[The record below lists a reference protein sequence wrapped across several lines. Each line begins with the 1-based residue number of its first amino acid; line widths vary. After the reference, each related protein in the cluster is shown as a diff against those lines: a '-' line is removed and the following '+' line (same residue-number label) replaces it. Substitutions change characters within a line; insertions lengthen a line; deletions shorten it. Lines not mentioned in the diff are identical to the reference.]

1 MNLIDEAKVRLEN
14 ISIPQYYLD
23 YQINILEHVNKI
35 YIIAQKAR
43 QRGIDVTNYVEP
55 KIAYDLADR
64 VAKMHNIDISDRLR
78 ALLKYTTKEKAALKI
93 AEEIAKGEYG
103 SGDLKTRL
111 ENAVRVSLAVVTE
124 GVTVAPLQ
132 GISDVQ
138 IKNNKD
144 GSKYLSISFA
154 GPIRSA
160 GGTEAAL
167 TMLIADHV
175 RIVTGLDKYKA
186 DSFDD
191 ETGRFIEE
199 LRLYEREV
207 GNFQFKVLDKDVV
220 YCISNLPVE
229 IDGVDTDPVELVIHR
244 GLKRINTDRVRGGAL
259 RVMNDGL
266 IGRCRKLLK
275 LVDMLNLEGWDWLA
289 NLNGAVQTGDD
300 NTVSHRMS
308 EVITGRPVL
317 SMNKKIG
324 GFRLR
329 YGRCFNTGFATIG
342 IHSTIPILLDN
353 AIVVGTQIKMDVP
366 GKASTI
372 ALVDTIEPPIV
383 RLNGGTVVQIST
395 REQAKNLKSNI
406 EKILYLGDI
415 LISYGDF
422 LENNAQLLPASY
434 VEEIWALE
442 LFNKLKDLKELEIK
456 KKSNDIEY
464 DNLKELCLNPVIPPT
479 FEQALKISKKFD
491 IPLHPKYSF
500 YWESIS
506 IKEFLFLRDTL
517 LSTMDNKHDDI
528 YNDNKVLL
536 LYQNELKVILEKLGV
551 FHSLDGSNNTIYL
564 LDKSQFFA
572 LIFLCLPEFQ
582 TALLSVFDTNTVDVM
597 LPAEI
602 FKYIT
607 KENDDFI
614 FDLQTTIESFQKTK
628 EKEVETEVEEK
639 FNVIELINLISCIKI
654 RSKFSSSISVR
665 VGRPE
670 KAAERKMK
678 PPIHVLFPVGQKGGP
693 MRDLLKA
700 SASDHFYSEKSNRF
714 CYTCNIPSLGSNCNY
729 CNKPTPIKLI
739 CNVCKIE
746 SLDLSFNTTEDIK
759 KIHKCIKCGNEYKTF
774 SPIKFPLKAYIEK
787 AETNLGFK
795 INSPLKGVKSLMGKD
810 KEAEQIEKGMLRQKY
825 GLSVFKDGTIRF
837 DATNE
842 PLTHFKPYFIDISIS
857 KLKDLGYTHDY
868 RNVEIKSD
876 DQVIE
881 LLIQDVIIPLD
892 SAKHLLKTAKFIDE
906 ELIAIYNLSPI
917 YNAYSINDLIGH
929 LIVGLAPHTSVGIIG
944 RIIGFTE
951 SQVCLGSPVWH
962 SAKRRDCDGDAD
974 SIMLLSDAFLNFS
987 FSFLPDK
994 IGGLMDAPLLIQPI
1008 VLPHEVQ
1015 RQAHNVDIA
1024 EKYPFEFYEST
1035 WKGVKAS
1042 DVSDLIEILKNRIGN
1057 DKQFYDYGF
1066 THLSNI
1072 LISDINRSAYSTLNT
1087 MAEKLEM
1094 QISTANLINSV
1105 DTDEVISMVLTT
1117 HIIPD
1122 IMGNMRSYSS
1132 QSFRCNKCG
1141 EKYRRIPLFGKCL
1154 TCGNTLLQTV
1164 TRGSV
1169 EKYVKLAESMCT
1181 DFRVTN
1187 YLKSRVESLIV
1198 ELNFIF
1204 QSKEEQPTLLDY
1216 L

>member
-1 MNLIDEAKVRLEN
+1 MTLVDEAKIRLKS
-14 ISIPQYYLD
+14 ISIPQHYVD
-23 YQINILEHVNKI
+23 YQISILEQVNKL
-35 YIIAQKAR
+35 YAQILKAR
-43 QRGIDVTNYVEP
+43 QKGYDITTTVEP
-55 KIAYDLADR
+55 KIAYDLSDR

-78 ALLKYTTKEKAALKI
+78 SLLSHTTKEKAALKI
-93 AEEIAKGEYG
+93 AEEIALGEYG
-103 SGDLKTRL
+103 TGDLKTRL

-138 IKNNKD
+138 IKDNKD
-144 GSKYLSISFA
+144 GSQYLSVSFA

-167 TMLIADHV
+167 TMLIADQV
-175 RIVTGLDKYKA
+175 RKVTGLGKYQA
-186 DSFDD
+186 NSFDD

-207 GNFQFKVLDKDVV
+207 GNFQFKVLDEDINN
-220 YCISNLPVE
+220 CISNLPVE
-229 IDGVDTDPVELVIHR
+229 LAGVDTDPVELVIHR
-244 GLKRINTDRVRGGAL
+244 GLKRIQTNRVRGGAL

-266 IGRCRKLLK
+266 IGRSRKLSK
-275 LVDMLNLEGWDWLA
+275 LVETLSLEGWDWLGKVK
-289 NLNGAVQTGDD
+289 GAIQTGNDD
-300 NTVSHRMS
+300 TVSHRMS

-317 SMNKKIG
+317 SMNKNIG

-329 YGRCFNTGFATIG
+329 YGRCFNTGFATVG
-342 IHSTIPILLDN
+342 IHNTVPVLLEN

-383 RLNGGTVVQIST
+383 KLNDGSVLQINT
-395 REQAKNLKSNI
+395 KEQAQNLKTQI
-406 EKILYLGDI
+406 DKILYLGDI

-442 LFNKLKDLKELEIK
+442 LFERIKEIK
-456 KKSNDIEY
+456 EI
-464 DNLKELCLNPVIPPT
+464 DNKPHGLKYSELVEFCLNPFTKMPSV
-479 FEQALKISKKFD
+479 EEALTISLQFN

-500 YWESIS
+500 YWESINP
-506 IKEFLFLRDTL
+506 KEFLFLRDAL
-517 LSTMDNKHDDI
+517 LSITDVNDGHYGKQI
-528 YNDNKVLL
+528 LGISYN
-536 LYQNELKVILEKLGV
+536 QGLKTILEKLGV
-551 FHSLDGSNNTIYL
+551 FHKISSTKQTITLSDHQQAISLVCLCIPEIQHLYFSTNDFPASISLPDLFSL
-564 LDKSQFFA
+564 LKKDKQVFK
-572 LIFLCLPEFQ
+572 LQDKIG
-582 TALLSVFDTNTVDVM
+582 LLT
-597 LPAEI
+597 
-602 FKYIT
+602 
-607 KENDDFI
+607 ENKGDDFKVV
-614 FDLQTTIESFQKTK
+614 DL
-628 EKEVETEVEEK
+628 V
-639 FNVIELINLISCIKI
+639 NLISAIKI
-654 RSKFSSSISVR
+654 RPKFSSSISVR

-678 PPIHVLFPVGQKGGP
+678 PPIHVLFPVGSKGGP
-693 MRDLLKA
+693 MRDILKA
-700 SASDHFYSEKSNRF
+700 SGSPSFYSEKSNRF
-714 CYTCNIPSLGSNCNY
+714 CHKCNIPSLSTICVY
-729 CNKPTPIKLI
+729 CDTPTPIKVI
-739 CNVCKIE
+739 CKVCKVE
-746 SLDLSFNTTEDIK
+746 SSEISFDTINDDK
-759 KIHKCIKCGNEYKTF
+759 RKNKCIKCGSDYRTF
-774 SPIKFPLKAYIEK
+774 SPIQFPLKNVLEK
-787 AETNLGFK
+787 AETKLGFRT
-795 INSPLKGVKSLMGKD
+795 SPPLKGVKSLMGKD
-810 KEAEQIEKGMLRQKY
+810 KEAEPIEKGILRQKY

-842 PLTHFKPYFIDISIS
+842 PLTHFMPAFINISIPN
-857 KLKDLGYTHDY
+857 LHDLGYTRDS
-868 RNVEIKSD
+868 NNNELNSS

-881 LLIQDVIIPLD
+881 LLNQDVIIPLE

-906 ELIAIYNLSPI
+906 ELVALYNLSPF
-917 YNAYSINDLIGH
+917 YNAYSIDDLVGH

-951 SQVCLGSPVWH
+951 SQVCLGSPIWH

-987 FSFLPDK
+987 YSFLPDK

-1015 RQAHNVDIA
+1015 RQAHTVDIDK
-1024 EKYPFEFYEST
+1024 KYPLEFYNYT
-1035 WKGVKAS
+1035 WQQGFKAS
-1042 DVSDLIEILKNRIGN
+1042 DASNLIEILKNRIGE
-1057 DKQFYDYGF
+1057 DRQFYDYGY
-1066 THLSNI
+1066 THHSNV
-1072 LISDINRSAYSTLNT
+1072 LISNVNRSAYSTLNT
-1087 MAEKLEM
+1087 MREKLEM

-1105 DTDEVISMVLTT
+1105 DTNEVISMVLTT

-1141 EKYRRIPLFGKCL
+1141 EKYRRIPLLGKCL
-1154 TCGNTLLQTV
+1154 GCGNTLLQTV

-1169 EKYVKLAESMCT
+1169 EKYVALAEDLCNN
-1181 DFRVTN
+1181 FKVTG

-1204 QSKEEQPTLLDY
+1204 QTKETQPTLLDF

>member
-1 MNLIDEAKVRLEN
+1 MNLVDEAKIRLKS
-14 ISIPQYYLD
+14 ISIPQYYVD
-23 YQINILEHVNKI
+23 YQINILNQVNKLYTLI
-35 YIIAQKAR
+35 QKAR
-43 QRGIDVTNYVEP
+43 QKGYDVTTTVES
-55 KIAYDLADR
+55 KIAYDLSDR

-78 ALLKYTTKEKAALKI
+78 TLLKHTTKEKAALKI
-93 AEEIAKGEYG
+93 AEEIALGEYG

-138 IKNNKD
+138 IKDNKD

-167 TMLIADHV
+167 TMLIADQV
-175 RIVTGLDKYKA
+175 RKVTKLDKYQA
-186 DSFDD
+186 NSFDD

-207 GNFQFKVLDKDVV
+207 GNFQFKILDEDIHN
-220 YCISNLPVE
+220 CISNLPVE
-229 IDGVDTDPVELVIHR
+229 LDGVDTDPVELVIHR
-244 GLKRINTDRVRGGAL
+244 GLKRIQTNRVRGGAL

-266 IGRCRKLLK
+266 IGRNRKLLK
-275 LVDMLNLEGWDWLA
+275 LVETLNLEGWDWLGKVK
-289 NLNGAVQTGDD
+289 GAIQTGDD
-300 NTVSHRMS
+300 DTVSHRMS

-317 SMNKKIG
+317 SMSKNIG

-342 IHSTIPILLDN
+342 IHNTIPILLNN

-372 ALVDTIEPPIV
+372 ALIDTIEPPIV
-383 RLNGGTVVQIST
+383 KLNDGTVLQINT
-395 REQAKNLKSNI
+395 KEQAQNLKNQI
-406 EKILYLGDI
+406 DKILYLGDI

-442 LFNKLKDLKELEIK
+442 LFEKLKEIKEIKEIDTKSFIKYNKLVDF
-456 KKSNDIEY
+456 Y
-464 DNLKELCLNPVIPPT
+464 LNPFIVIPSI
-479 FEQALKISKKFD
+479 EEALKISLGFD

-500 YWESIS
+500 YWESINL
-506 IKEFLFLRDTL
+506 KEFLFLRNIL
-517 LSTMDNKHDDI
+517 LSIDEYNHDKLQIEFLFNHD
-528 YNDNKVLL
+528 
-536 LYQNELKVILEKLGV
+536 LKIILEKLGV
-551 FHSLDGSNNTIYL
+551 FHSINNTGQQQTIILLDRQQTISIIYL
-564 LDKSQFFA
+564 CIPEIQALHSFTENSPTNISISELFYLLKKDNYNYILEIQNKINTIIQNNVDK
-572 LIFLCLPEFQ
+572 
-582 TALLSVFDTNTVDVM
+582 
-597 LPAEI
+597 
-602 FKYIT
+602 Y
-607 KENDDFI
+607 
-614 FDLQTTIESFQKTK
+614 
-628 EKEVETEVEEK
+628 
-639 FNVIELINLISCIKI
+639 NVIELINFISNIKI

-670 KAAERKMK
+670 KASERKMK
-678 PPIHVLFPVGQKGGP
+678 PPIHVLFPVGNKGGP
-693 MRDLLKA
+693 MRDILKA
-700 SASDHFYSEKSNRF
+700 SSSFSFYSEKSNRF
-714 CYTCNIPSLGSNCNY
+714 CHKCNIPSLGTICIY
-729 CNKPTPIKLI
+729 CDTSTPIRVI
-739 CNVCKIE
+739 CKVCKAE
-746 SLDLSFNTTEDIK
+746 SLEISFDTINDDRRK
-759 KIHKCIKCGNEYKTF
+759 NKCIKCGNECKTF
-774 SPIKFPLKAYIEK
+774 SPIQFPLKSILEK
-787 AETNLGFK
+787 AEIKLGFK
-795 INSPLKGVKSLMGKD
+795 TTSPLKGVKSLMGKD
-810 KEAEQIEKGMLRQKY
+810 KEAEPIEKGILRQKY

-842 PLTHFKPYFIDISIS
+842 PLTHFIPSFIDISIS
-857 KLKDLGYTHDY
+857 KLLKLGYSRDHQ
-868 RNVEIKSD
+868 NNEINSD

-881 LLIQDVIIPLD
+881 LFNQDVIIPLE

-906 ELIAIYNLSPI
+906 ELVTIYNLSPI
-917 YNAYSINDLIGH
+917 YNAYSVDDLVGH

-944 RIIGFTE
+944 RIIGFTD
-951 SQVCLGSPVWH
+951 SQVCLGSPIWH

-974 SIMLLSDAFLNFS
+974 SVMLLADAFLNFS
-987 FSFLPDK
+987 YSFLPDK

-1015 RQAHNVDIA
+1015 RQAHNVDIDK
-1024 EKYPFEFYEST
+1024 KYPLEFYKYT
-1035 WKGVKAS
+1035 WQGVKAS
-1042 DVSDLIEILKNRIGN
+1042 DTSNLIEMLKNRIGE
-1057 DKQFYDYGF
+1057 DKQFYDYGY
-1066 THLSNI
+1066 THHSNI
-1072 LISDINRSAYSTLNT
+1072 LISDVNRSAYSTLNT
-1087 MAEKLEM
+1087 MREKLEM

-1154 TCGNTLLQTV
+1154 GCGNTLLQTV

-1169 EKYVKLAESMCT
+1169 EKYIVLAEDLCNN
-1181 DFRVTN
+1181 FKVTG

-1204 QSKEEQPTLLDY
+1204 KSRENQPTLLDF